1 MLKRGACTMSICGL
15 VVALAAGGFVG
26 ARKAGAQQ
34 GGAQLLHPA
43 AGPPPAFEV
52 ATIKPSQSNSGLTNY
67 GIAEGRFRADN
78 ATTADLIKLA
88 YDVRSDDQ
96 FEKGPDWTNSE
107 RFDIDAKIAEADA
120 VALQKLSPTERF
132 NQYRLMVQSLLS
144 DRFKLKVSTRE
155 TVLPVYA
162 MVVARNGPK
171 LTATA
176 PGKQHMPWLWG
187 GSRGELHAASVS
199 MGFFAG
205 WISGRGDAGGRV
217 VVDETG
223 LNGVYDF
230 TLKWTPVESA
240 ASAMGG
246 AATNEAAASA
256 PGIDQGGP
264 SLLTALNEQLG
275 LKLEPQKAPVQV
287 LVIDRVERPSQN

>member
-176 PGKQHMPWLWG
+176 PGKQHRHGCGADRG
-187 GSRGELHAASVS
+187 GSCMQRACRWFLCRLDFRQGGCGRASGGGRDGIERSLRFHAE
-199 MGFFAG
+199 M
-205 WISGRGDAGGRV
+205 DAG
-217 VVDETG
+217 
-223 LNGVYDF
+223 
-230 TLKWTPVESA
+230 
-240 ASAMGG
+240 
-246 AATNEAAASA
+246 
-256 PGIDQGGP
+256 
-264 SLLTALNEQLG
+264 
-275 LKLEPQKAPVQV
+275 
-287 LVIDRVERPSQN
+287 